1 MILPLALIGLV
12 SLPIIIAYYML
23 RLRRRDVPVGS
34 TFLWQQLVRDVE
46 ANAPWQ
52 RLRFSWLLLLQLLI
66 ALVAVIAAT
75 RPFVTVSSDLAAN
88 VVLIV
93 DTSASMGAVD
103 PEGSRMDLARAAA
116 RNVIGDLPE
125 GGRVTVVAADDSAHV
140 LVSETDDRAAALKAI
155 DGIAATQLPGDM
167 TDAFALASALAARD
181 SDSTV
186 VVVTDA
192 NADRLPGIGIGAPVQ
207 VERVGSTDANQAI
220 AALSAMRRSGGAQ
233 LDLFVAVSNP
243 SSVEATRRLE
253 IYADSVLVDARALT
267 IPAEQRSEAL
277 VATVPAATRL
287 VEARL
292 AGDDGLAVDDRA
304 FALIPQEGPVRAL
317 LVGPGNTY
325 LENALALLP
334 RLELYAVGPDGY
346 EGAVSAAN
354 EEGTPYG
361 LYIYDRFSPKALP
374 DAPTL
379 WIGPSTDGP
388 FGQVGGRVSGPALDR
403 TDPDD
408 ALLRFVD
415 LSAVHIG
422 RARAVTLVEGMRAV
436 VSSTNGQPLVGAG
449 RVERQGVALLAFE
462 IGESDLPLQVAFPL
476 LMSNLVDFL
485 LPPSA
490 GILPP
495 SVDLGEPLAVEV
507 DPAITRV
514 RLVDS
519 LTDQALGS
527 AGQLELY
534 VVGGHV
540 TLPGPRLVGVREL
553 RAVSDDPDL
562 DGSLLGTTAANLFD
576 PGESDVAPGD
586 PLRISDLGRVGPAT
600 DAGDLT
606 ARNEWWWP
614 LALAALLLL
623 LAEWILFHRPTRRAI
638 GRAFRRGGSARARR
652 AASGGTR

>member
-12 SLPIIIAYYML
+12 SLPIIVAYYML

-103 PEGSRMDLARAAA
+103 PEGSRMDQARAAA
-116 RNVIGDLPE
+116 RRVIGDLPE

-155 DGIAATQLPGDM
+155 EGIAATQLPGDL

-220 AALSAMRRSGGAQ
+220 AALSALRRSGGAQ

-243 SSVEATRRLE
+243 SGIEATRRLE
-253 IYADSVLVDARALT
+253 IYADSVLVDARELT
-267 IPAEQRSEAL
+267 IPADQRSEAL
-277 VATVPAATRL
+277 VATVPAATTL

-292 AGDDGLAVDDRA
+292 AGDDALAVDDRA
-304 FALIPQEGPVRAL
+304 FALIPQEGPMRAL
-317 LVGPGNTY
+317 LVSPGNTY

-346 EGAVSAAN
+346 EDAVAAADAD
-354 EEGTPYG
+354 GTPYG
-361 LYIYDRFSPKALP
+361 LFIYDRFTPDTLR

-422 RARAVTLVEGMRAV
+422 RVRAITLAEGMRAV
-436 VSSTNGQPLVGAG
+436 VSSTNGQPLVAAG

-462 IGESDLPLQVAFPL
+462 LRESDLPLQVAFPL

-519 LTDQALGS
+519 LTDQAAGS
-527 AGQLELY
+527 AGQLELD

-553 RAVSDDPDL
+553 RAVSDDRDL

-614 LALAALLLL
+614 LALAALVLL

-638 GRAFRRGGSARARR
+638 GRAIRRGGRASARR